1 MTDQTKS
8 LYMDPETSKRVKQI
22 TAAGARYVFPV
33 FPTSYREPASTI
45 PP

>member
-22 TAAGARYVFPV
+22 TAAGARYV
-33 FPTSYREPASTI
+33 PTSYREPASTI
-45 PP
+45 PT